1 MLEKRASFEGVKILA
16 CPFCSNPLSHV
27 GVMLRC
33 ERGHSFDIAREGY
46 VNLIS
51 SKHPGDSKEMLHARR
66 AFLEAGYYQPLS
78 DAINV
83 GILRHLESMPDPP
96 TILDAGCGE
105 GYYLGRLQEC
115 LADKFPHMLLGIDI
129 SKEAIRMA
137 AKRYKEALFVVADL
151 KQRFVLVDSSI
162 SGILNIF
169 APRNPTEF
177 ARVLIPGGLL
187 LVVIPTPAH
196 LLSLRAL
203 LGLLTIQ
210 EQKEQQVMA
219 QFSEQF
225 ALIDSE
231 NIAYPLRLR
240 DEAIEQVVMMTP
252 NYWHLNDEMRESMQR
267 LEEVQTEAAFTMLVF
282 KKR

>member
-1 MLEKRASFEGVKILA
+1 MLQKRASFEDGKVLA
-16 CPFCSNPLSHV
+16 CPVCSRPLSLV
-27 GVMLRC
+27 GDALQC
-33 ERGHSFDIAREGY
+33 GRGHSFDIAREGY
-46 VNLIS
+46 VHLLPG
-51 SKHPGDSKEMLHARR
+51 KRPGDVKEMLRARR

-78 DAINV
+78 DAINL
-83 GILRHLESMPDPP
+83 GILRHLESMPDSP

-115 LADKFPHMLLGIDI
+115 LADKFPHVLIGIDI

-137 AKRYKEALFVVADL
+137 AKRYKEALFVVADM

-187 LVVIPTPAH
+187 LVVIPAPTH

-210 EQKEQQVMA
+210 EQKEQQVIA

-225 ALIDSE
+225 ALIESE
-231 NIAYPLRLR
+231 NIAYPLRLQG
-240 DEAIEQVVMMTP
+240 EAIEQVVMMTP
-252 NYWHLNDEMRESMQR
+252 NYWHLSDEMREAMQR
-267 LEEVQTEAAFTMLVF
+267 LEEVETGAAFTILMF